1 MIEFRNIT
9 YKYSSGDAAEYAALR
24 SLSLKI
30 EKGEFIGI
38 AGHTGSGKSTAA
50 QIAAGLIN
58 PTSGE
63 ILIDGKQFESA
74 AETAREL
81 RKRVGIVFQYPEHQL
96 FEETVYRDIAF
107 APKNRGLG
115 AEEADE
121 CVRRSAALAGVS
133 EELFE
138 KSPFELSGG
147 QKRRVA
153 IAGVLAASP
162 SVLIL
167 DEPAAGLDPA
177 GRRKLLS
184 LLRKIHAEESTSIIL
199 ISHSMEDLAENA
211 GRIVILGGGEKLAD
225 DIPEN
230 IFTNGELLKKSGLDM
245 PEITKTV
252 QLLQR
257 GGMELDSR
265 IFTVS
270 DAAKAIAKAAGVI
283 KC

>member
-115 AEEADE
+115 AEKADE

-153 IAGVLAASP
+153 IAGVLAANP

-252 QLLQR
+252 QLLRR

>member
-1 MIEFRNIT
+1 M
-9 YKYSSGDAAEYAALR
+9 G
-24 SLSLKI
+24 
-30 EKGEFIGI
+30 
-38 AGHTGSGKSTAA
+38 
-50 QIAAGLIN
+50 
-58 PTSGE
+58 
-63 ILIDGKQFESA
+63 
-74 AETAREL
+74 
-81 RKRVGIVFQYPEHQL
+81 
-96 FEETVYRDIAF
+96 
-107 APKNRGLG
+107 
-115 AEEADE
+115 
-121 CVRRSAALAGVS
+121 

-153 IAGVLAASP
+153 IAGVLAANP

-184 LLRKIHAEESTSIIL
+184 LLRKIHAEASTSIIL

-252 QLLQR
+252 QLLRR
-257 GGMELDSR
+257 GGMELDNR

>member
-1 MIEFRNIT
+1 M
-9 YKYSSGDAAEYAALR
+9 
-24 SLSLKI
+24 
-30 EKGEFIGI
+30 
-38 AGHTGSGKSTAA
+38 
-50 QIAAGLIN
+50 
-58 PTSGE
+58 
-63 ILIDGKQFESA
+63 
-74 AETAREL
+74 
-81 RKRVGIVFQYPEHQL
+81 
-96 FEETVYRDIAF
+96 
-107 APKNRGLG
+107 
-115 AEEADE
+115 
-121 CVRRSAALAGVS
+121 RSAQRSSCGVS

-252 QLLQR
+252 QLLRR

>member
-1 MIEFRNIT
+1 M
-9 YKYSSGDAAEYAALR
+9 
-24 SLSLKI
+24 
-30 EKGEFIGI
+30 
-38 AGHTGSGKSTAA
+38 
-50 QIAAGLIN
+50 
-58 PTSGE
+58 
-63 ILIDGKQFESA
+63 
-74 AETAREL
+74 
-81 RKRVGIVFQYPEHQL
+81 
-96 FEETVYRDIAF
+96 
-107 APKNRGLG
+107 
-115 AEEADE
+115 
-121 CVRRSAALAGVS
+121 S

-252 QLLQR
+252 QLLRR

>member
-9 YKYSSGDAAEYAALR
+9 YNYNSGDAAEYAALR

-115 AEEADE
+115 AEKADE

-153 IAGVLAASP
+153 IAGVLAANP

-184 LLRKIHAEESTSIIL
+184 LLRKIHAEASTSIIL

-252 QLLQR
+252 QLLRR

>member
-24 SLSLKI
+24 SLSLNI

-107 APKNRGLG
+107 APKNCGLS

-252 QLLQR
+252 QLLRR

>member
-115 AEEADE
+115 AEKADE

-252 QLLQR
+252 QLLRR